1 MLFVATSEIMSSR
14 KFQTIEIRELSHVI
28 YYTQAVLDMCV
39 VVCFPFFFYVCMSLN
54 VGSDFCGS
62 YSVICLLSWFRFG
75 KYLDVISPKTKM
87 LSETV
92 STNHQQCAFVCRA
105 LIDLAFPRSG
115 CAVRTGHCVLF
126 DSLLLRLYGFCHGF
140 SNWIWRSYF

>member
-1 MLFVATSEIMSSR
+1 MLFVATSEIMAT
-14 KFQTIEIRELSHVI
+14 KNLQTIEIRDLSHVI

-39 VVCFPFFFYVCMSLN
+39 VLSFPFLVYVCMALK

-75 KYLDVISPKTKM
+75 KYLDVISSKTKM

-92 STNHQQCAFVCRA
+92 STPHQQFVFFCRP

-115 CAVRTGHCVLF
+115 CTVCTGHCILF
-126 DSLLLRLYGFCHGF
+126 DSLLLRLYGFCDSF